1 MSTTKYSLKVETK
14 DVVFDVRV
22 KDNATKD
29 LIVFEGS
36 NKHKQW
42 SSKLCVIKT
51 DEVFAISC
59 DSSGLLLTGFIDGK
73 EVYSIFCNDDG
84 EITYKL
90 RDESHLMRMSSSNVK
105 VEQKTESTT
114 IGNDRRLTL
123 LTIIKLIAK
132 GATVETT
139 KALLKEAGCTLNVP
153 DEFLIRLS
161 NLYQTVILK
170 QKVSIALT
178 LDDAT
183 IIIVKH
189 YDPENYSKHM
199 NSHLLEWDDFM
210 LQEKERLVT
219 ESFSA
224 ASTTVSS
231 DFYYDGIK
239 EMVRKFHRFYKFK
252 GSHYNTEHNRNKIIR
267 DTSYLSIPTDVVAA
281 IFKGFCDFIL
291 AYNQD
296 MSFRQ
301 QLEEI
306 SDEQINNVIAI
317 VREKHINYI
326 QTSEWRQ
333 WIIENPISKI

>member
-59 DSSGLLLTGFIDGK
+59 DSSGLLLTGFINGK
-73 EVYSIFCNDDG
+73 EVYTVFCNDDG
-84 EITYKL
+84 EIIYKL
-90 RDESHLMRMSSSNVK
+90 RDENQLMKMS
-105 VEQKTESTT
+105 
-114 IGNDRRLTL
+114 
-123 LTIIKLIAK
+123 
-132 GATVETT
+132 
-139 KALLKEAGCTLNVP
+139 
-153 DEFLIRLS
+153 
-161 NLYQTVILK
+161 
-170 QKVSIALT
+170 
-178 LDDAT
+178 
-183 IIIVKH
+183 
-189 YDPENYSKHM
+189 
-199 NSHLLEWDDFM
+199 
-210 LQEKERLVT
+210 
-219 ESFSA
+219 
-224 ASTTVSS
+224 ASTTVSG

-296 MSFRQ
+296 MWFRQ